1 MNKEAIDVI
10 LEKNP
15 KLASSRHSF
24 EKMQRGA
31 YCLHRSWGFGQIKDY
46 DASNN
51 KLIIDFAEGKEQHPM
66 DPSFCVDKLEILES
80 DNLLVRQHTEPEAV
94 ADMIKNDPVEVVID
108 IISRNP
114 NGTAS
119 PTELETFLTRLLGKA
134 KFKKWWT
141 NTKKLL
147 VKDPRIAVPVKKVD
161 PYILR
166 DEPLTPEEEILEEF
180 YANKKPKKK
189 ILLAE
194 RLYQLSDCVEVIA
207 NDLPRI
213 LEELTGAIQ
222 EAKSLSQAERLHG
235 LWVRNDLCRHLCE
248 DVETLEP
255 TSTSLIKATK
265 DLSELA
271 EELPSNYYKRF
282 LDLLSRVY
290 PEQWHQIAIDLLRNS
305 SGKFTSE
312 CISFL
317 VEREYGDLIEDA
329 FNKWLNERSFRGP
342 VLYWVVKN
350 RNTKR
355 FHRLVKDILN
365 HRLLSAILYAIESEA
380 LLLTTNKRI
389 LLSDF
394 LSEDSTLVAELLSDA
409 TAETARDLAHRLMIN
424 SGFEELTKRSLLAR
438 FIKQFPT
445 LQSLV
450 AGEAEKEAEQLIVS
464 QKSLDERKKEY
475 EILVSQKIPE
485 NKEAISVAREHGDLR
500 ENAEYKM
507 ARQDQEILLARK
519 NLLEVELAR
528 ARITDFSEATNDTV
542 SIGSIVVL
550 EEGSSNKTHTF
561 SILGAWDSKPEDH
574 ILSYKTPLGQS
585 LLSKRVGDNVT
596 VDIDGHEEN
605 WNIKN
610 ISRWVDTKKA
620 KL

>member
-10 LEKNP
+10 IEKNP
-15 KLASSRHSF
+15 KLASSRHAF
-24 EKMQRGA
+24 EKMQKGA
-31 YCLHRSWGFGQIKDY
+31 YCLHRSWGFGEIKNY
-46 DASNN
+46 DAANN
-51 KLIIDFAEGKEQHPM
+51 KLIIDFVDGKDQHPM
-66 DPSFCVDKLEILES
+66 DPAFCVDKLEILDA

-94 ADMIKNDPVEVVID
+94 AQMVKNDPVEVVID

-119 PTELETFLTRLLGKA
+119 ATEIETFLTRLLGKA

-141 NTKKLL
+141 NAKKLL
-147 VKDPRIAVPVKKVD
+147 VKDPRIAVPVKKAD
-161 PYILR
+161 PYVLR

-222 EAKSLSQAERLHG
+222 EAKTLTQAERLHG

-248 DVETLEP
+248 DVESLEP
-255 TSTSLIKATK
+255 TSTSLILETK
-265 DLSELA
+265 NLSELA

-290 PEQWHQIAIDLLRNS
+290 PSNWHEFALSLLRESN
-305 SGKFTSE
+305 GKFTSE
-312 CISFL
+312 CVSFL
-317 VEREYGDLIEDA
+317 IERDYGDLIEES
-329 FNKWLNERSFRGP
+329 FNKWLNERTFRGP

-380 LLLTTNKRI
+380 LQLTSNRRI
-389 LLSDF
+389 LLADF
-394 LSEDSTLVAELLSDA
+394 LSEDSNLISELLSDA

-450 AGEAEKEAEQLIVS
+450 AGEAEQEAEQLIVS
-464 QKSLDERKKEY
+464 QESLDERKKEY
-475 EILVSQKIPE
+475 EILISQKIPE
-485 NKEAISVAREHGDLR
+485 NKEAIATAREHGDLR

-519 NLLEVELAR
+519 SLLEVELGR
-528 ARITDFSEATNDTV
+528 ARVTDFSEATNDAV
-542 SIGSIVVL
+542 SIGSIVIL
-550 EEGSSNKTHTF
+550 EEGSSNKRHTF
-561 SILGAWDSKPEDH
+561 SILGAWDSRPEDH

-585 LLSKRVGDNVT
+585 LLTKKVGDHVT

-605 WNIKN
+605 WNIKE
-610 ISRWVDTKKA
+610 ISRWVDRKK
-620 KL
+620 K